1 MARDDLFSAPVENQP
16 EEKPLPAPENFR
28 NQPLAARMRP
38 RNLDEYAGQTHISRR
53 DNYCAARSRPTGFNR

>member
-16 EEKPLPAPENFR
+16 EGKSSPVSENFR

-38 RNLDEYAGQTHISRR
+38 RNLEEYAGQTHILAPGQF
-53 DNYCAARSRPTGFNR
+53 YAARLGPTEFNL